1 MVVRTE
7 AEFKE
12 KIEYGFELF
21 YKDVLEKKD
30 IRHFSLASLCKKSLR
45 TTTCTKIL

>member
-30 IRHFSLASLCKKSLR
+30 IRHFFFGI
-45 TTTCTKIL
+45 T

>member
-21 YKDVLEKKD
+21 YKDALEKKTFG
-30 IRHFSLASLCKKSLR
+30 IFSLVSRCKKSLK
-45 TTTCTKIL
+45 TTTCTKTM

>member
-12 KIEYGFELF
+12 KIEYGMELF

-30 IRHFSLASLCKKSLR
+30 IRHFFIENQLLKMD
-45 TTTCTKIL
+45 II